1 MSIQVT
7 VPNLPESV
15 QNATLSEWRKQPGD
29 PIIIGETLVEL
40 ETDKVVLDVPAPY
53 GGVMLQ
59 HLRSP
64 GDIVTSGE
72 ILAVIDD
79 VAATP
84 ALAAETPHAAPLT
97 ESTPATQAKPSIKES
112 ASPSVPTVTV
122 EEEPLHIYAQ
132 PVSPAVRRL
141 LSEHCVDPAQVKG
154 SGKDGKLTKQ
164 DIIDYVD
171 ANKAKSAASILSVPI
186 AASPVAAPIAAP
198 VSYGQKPGVR
208 RVPMTRLRARISERL
223 LESQRNTAT
232 LTTFNEVNMQKVFEV
247 RNQYKA
253 RFEQEYKVKLGF
265 MSFFVKAAVEALKR
279 FPVVNA
285 SIEGDDIVYH
295 DFYDIGIA
303 VSSER
308 GLVVPVLRGVD
319 KLDFGA
325 IEKAVLDFSIKA
337 RDGKLS
343 LEDLT
348 GGTFTITNGGTYGS
362 LLSTPILNPPQSGI
376 LGMHAIKDRPMAENG
391 QVVIRPMIY
400 LAFSYDH
407 RLIDGREAVLFL
419 YTIKELLEDPVR
431 LLLKV

>member
-29 PIIIGETLVEL
+29 AITQGETLVEL
-40 ETDKVVLDVPAPY
+40 ETDKVVLDVPAPES
-53 GGVMLQ
+53 GVMGQ
-59 HLRSP
+59 HLRRQ
-64 GDIVTSGE
+64 GDVVTSGE
-72 ILAVIDD
+72 LLAVI
-79 VAATP
+79 
-84 ALAAETPHAAPLT
+84 
-97 ESTPATQAKPSIKES
+97 ES
-112 ASPSVPTVTV
+112 AASTASPLPQITPTLQESAAADTV
-122 EEEPLHIYAQ
+122 EEETLHVYAQ

-141 LSEHCVDPAQVKG
+141 LSEHCLDAAQIKG
-154 SGKDGKLTKQ
+154 TGKDGKLTKQ
-164 DIIDYVD
+164 DIIDYVE
-171 ANKAKSAASILSVPI
+171 AYKPQPAV
-186 AASPVAAPIAAP
+186 APIAAP
-198 VSYGQKPGVR
+198 PTASVIAPPPVLQAANTARPSSATPFASTPHIVEKQGER
-208 RVPMTRLRARISERL
+208 RVPMTRLRARIAERL
-223 LESQRNTAT
+223 LESQRSTAT
-232 LTTFNEVNMQKVFEV
+232 LTTFNEVDMHKVFEV

-253 RFEQEYKVKLGF
+253 KFEQEYKVKLGF

-279 FPVVNA
+279 FPSVNA
-285 SIEGDDIVYH
+285 SIEGSDIVYH
-295 DFYDIGIA
+295 DYYDIGIA
-303 VSSER
+303 VSTER
-308 GLVVPVLRGVD
+308 GLVVPVLRGAD

-325 IEKAVLDFSIKA
+325 IEKSVIDFSVKA

-376 LGMHAIKDRPMAENG
+376 LGMHAIKERPIVENG
-391 QVVIRPMIY
+391 QIVIRPMIY

>member
-29 PIIIGETLVEL
+29 PITIGETLVEL

-59 HLRSP
+59 HLRNP

-84 ALAAETPHAAPLT
+84 ALAAESRQEAPPSETAPAAP
-97 ESTPATQAKPSIKES
+97 SIQEP
-112 ASPSVPTVTV
+112 ASPFLPTATL
-122 EEEPLHIYAQ
+122 EEETLHVYAQ

-141 LSEHCVDPAQVKG
+141 LTEHCLDASQIKG

-164 DIIDYVD
+164 DIMDYVE
-171 ANKAKSAASILSVPI
+171 AGKTKVAASILT
-186 AASPVAAPIAAP
+186 APIAAAPAMAP
-198 VSYGQKPGVR
+198 VVAQTSYGQKPGER